1 VTRFRAISTAVTG
14 AALALALAACGQSAP
29 TAQDQAFH
37 NWWPST
43 PIPTPGAAGLA
54 SATPSPTATAAS
66 VGQGQPSGL
75 GTPAEKVSATAALKF
90 DPTATSAKT
99 GDVIQWTNTGSV
111 AHNVTFTDPTLTSG
125 TLNQGDTWQVK
136 ITVPGTY
143 AYHCTFHPGMDGQI
157 TVAG

>member
-1 VTRFRAISTAVTG
+1 MVVGATLAV
-14 AALALALAACGQSAP
+14 ALSACGESTP
-29 TAQDQAFH
+29 TAQEQGFH

-43 PIPTPGAAGLA
+43 PIPTPGAVAQS
-54 SATPSPTATAAS
+54 SATPSPTATVAA

-75 GTPAEKVSATAALKF
+75 GTPAETVSATADLKF
-90 DPTATSAKT
+90 NPAATSAKA
-99 GDVIQWTNTGSV
+99 GDVIQWANTGSV

-136 ITVPGTY
+136 ITVPGNY

-157 TVAG
+157 TVAS